1 MVDEHGGLQR
11 IVTQTDLLEAIAG
24 DLPEA
29 SAPEV
34 KEMEDG
40 ALLIDGAMSV
50 YDAKV
55 RLGLTESPDGNFNT
69 FAGFVLSIFGRIPSV
84 GERIG
89 LAGLEFRNSRDRRV
103 ADRRGARAA
112 QDFGQTFGR
121 ASRLLSYRA
130 TAPAARRCR
139 AGGGCDSNTVP
150 CACKRM
156 QVSSRFTRS

>member
-1 MVDEHGGLQR
+1 MVDEHGGLQG

-84 GERIG
+84 GERTAWQDWSFEIAEIDGWRIG
-89 LAGLEFRNSRDRRV
+89 AVLVRRKIS
-103 ADRRGARAA
+103 DKP
-112 QDFGQTFGR
+112 
-121 ASRLLSYRA
+121 SEE
-130 TAPAARRCR
+130 R
-139 AGGGCDSNTVP
+139 AGS
-150 CACKRM
+150 
-156 QVSSRFTRS
+156 